1 MTIIVFVSDCPLSV
15 CYYCRSCLLLLFS
28 VGKITTPHLRPV
40 KKQPFFLAR
49 TSKVTKRKQMTQAA
63 RAERCKRRLFTIENG
78 DENCCD
84 NSQLTVLEQHELRKR
99 IPQDAEKL
107 VSWKLPNNKDENKTP
122 EKIFSEQSLRE
133 FYLFFLSFFFCNRS
147 SIQEMAKKTVKS
159 LWSCPDTELLTLG
172 LFNNL

>member
-1 MTIIVFVSDCPLSV
+1 
-15 CYYCRSCLLLLFS
+15 
-28 VGKITTPHLRPV
+28 
-40 KKQPFFLAR
+40 
-49 TSKVTKRKQMTQAA
+49 MTQAA

-122 EKIFSEQSLRE
+122 KKIFSEQSLRE
-133 FYLFFLSFFFCNRS
+133 FYLFFLSFFFATDPQFRKWRKKQS
-147 SIQEMAKKTVKS
+147 KAFGAVRIQN
-159 LWSCPDTELLTLG
+159 C
-172 LFNNL
+172 